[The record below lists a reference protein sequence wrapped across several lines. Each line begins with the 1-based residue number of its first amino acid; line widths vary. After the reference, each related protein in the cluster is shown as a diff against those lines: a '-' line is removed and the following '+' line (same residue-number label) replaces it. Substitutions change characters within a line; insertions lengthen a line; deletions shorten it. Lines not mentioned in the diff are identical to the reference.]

1 VDKGIHTG
9 LDISVPESTFVF
21 STARGIVKKVG
32 YNEDLGIFIR
42 ISHDKGYETVYGHL
56 SKAFVKEGDTVK
68 TGQLIGLSGRTGKT
82 TGPHIHYEVLKDGKH
97 IDPVLT
103 LP

>member
-1 VDKGIHTG
+1 
-9 LDISVPESTFVF
+9 
-21 STARGIVKKVG
+21 
-32 YNEDLGIFIR
+32 
-42 ISHDKGYETVYGHL
+42 
-56 SKAFVKEGDTVK
+56 VK